1 MIFNINNFRLS
12 CIIIL
17 SFILISV
24 SAQTTLDNFNDGNYV
39 SNPVWT
45 VNSGNASAATNALV
59 FGSGATGV
67 SISTPLTIDCQAWSF
82 SLKSS
87 GTFNNDN
94 VRFYFV
100 LINNSSPSNAISDG
114 YCVDYDGNNGDFILY
129 RLDNGTLTSL
139 GSSNQ
144 SASSLTRTV
153 TISMNLTGDITVSVS
168 GLGTIIT
175 ANSTTYPANSSEFI
189 SITCNSD
196 DSDAG
201 DTFTIDDITY
211 TEACN
216 NPISGGIIANAQTSC
231 GSFDPTTITSTSLP
245 SGQTG
250 TLEYKWQSSTTN
262 SITGFSDIASSN
274 STTYDPST
282 ISQTTWY
289 KRIARVSCKTDWI
302 GAVETNVVEI
312 TVSSAISLDGTPV
325 SDTVYNE
332 LGNASFGVSLVNPA
346 SATYQWQVS
355 TNNGLSWSNISNGS
369 FYFGV
374 TDSILQITN
383 PTYAMNNYLYRCVIS
398 NTCGSI
404 NSGSD
409 AKLNVIQLSTF
420 SNTSSTSCGTN
431 LNNDFSFQRTITVS
445 GLPST
450 LGTSSGLYVLREVR
464 IKLGNSTCKGDLGTY
479 NARLKSP
486 IGTTINLFNGFT
498 VSSTNMWAD
507 IKYRDHVALE
517 RVKDYQASVQS
528 GYFPYKIGYYA
539 PETDN
544 TFDDFNGQDPNGN
557 WILEL
562 SENTDLTNDGGV
574 DDEVSFERVDLIFG
588 PPFVIIDLT
597 SSTSNNNCSSSSCS
611 STQEIII
618 GTNNGYSEIDPNYP
632 SVSGCSW
639 NSANNNSAWFK
650 FTASSSTSRITI
662 SGLNGGGSNDQ
673 QPIIVKAPTSC
684 SSPSIVPTGG
694 CPDDESINNSSYL
707 IANGGGTT
715 SGNIFSNGIT
725 ANVEFNLSSL
735 VADDD
740 YYIYI
745 DGNGGTSSS
754 FYIELESG
762 AQTCRTLLPVEF
774 SLFKAIYKFPFANLK
789 WRTES
794 ELNNDRFE
802 IEKSTDGVNWKFI
815 SSIKGKGTT
824 SAANDYEFTDENI
837 IDRITY
843 YRLKQIDFDGKF
855 SYSSI
860 ETVIPSDNSNVLFY
874 PNPATN
880 EIVIANVSDKEFSY
894 QLIDQLGR
902 VVLKGKNR
910 ASSNII
916 SIEQL
921 DAGVYVLIVND
932 TCYGKLIKR

>member
-1 MIFNINNFRLS
+1 
-12 CIIIL
+12 
-17 SFILISV
+17 
-24 SAQTTLDNFNDGNYV
+24 
-39 SNPVWT
+39 
-45 VNSGNASAATNALV
+45 
-59 FGSGATGV
+59 
-67 SISTPLTIDCQAWSF
+67 
-82 SLKSS
+82 
-87 GTFNNDN
+87 
-94 VRFYFV
+94 
-100 LINNSSPSNAISDG
+100 
-114 YCVDYDGNNGDFILY
+114 
-129 RLDNGTLTSL
+129 
-139 GSSNQ
+139 
-144 SASSLTRTV
+144 
-153 TISMNLTGDITVSVS
+153 
-168 GLGTIIT
+168 
-175 ANSTTYPANSSEFI
+175 
-189 SITCNSD
+189 
-196 DSDAG
+196 
-201 DTFTIDDITY
+201 
-211 TEACN
+211 
-216 NPISGGIIANAQTSC
+216 
-231 GSFDPTTITSTSLP
+231 
-245 SGQTG
+245 
-250 TLEYKWQSSTTN
+250 
-262 SITGFSDIASSN
+262 
-274 STTYDPST
+274 
-282 ISQTTWY
+282 
-289 KRIARVSCKTDWI
+289 
-302 GAVETNVVEI
+302 
-312 TVSSAISLDGTPV
+312 
-325 SDTVYNE
+325 
-332 LGNASFGVSLVNPA
+332 
-346 SATYQWQVS
+346 
-355 TNNGLSWSNISNGS
+355 
-369 FYFGV
+369 
-374 TDSILQITN
+374 
-383 PTYAMNNYLYRCVIS
+383 
-398 NTCGSI
+398 
-404 NSGSD
+404 
-409 AKLNVIQLSTF
+409 
-420 SNTSSTSCGTN
+420 
-431 LNNDFSFQRTITVS
+431 LNNNFSFQRTITVS

-486 IGTTINLFNGFT
+486 IGTTINLFTGFT
-498 VSSTNMWAD
+498 GSSTNMWAD

-562 SENTDLTNDGGV
+562 SENTDLTNDGGI

-597 SSTSNNNCSSSSCS
+597 ASTSNNNCSSSSCS
-611 STQEIII
+611 STQEIIV
-618 GTNNGYSEIDPNYP
+618 GTNNGYSETDPNFP

-639 NSANNNSAWFK
+639 NGANNNSAWFK

-707 IANGGGTT
+707 SSNGGGTS
-715 SGNIFSNGIT
+715 SGNVYFNGIT

-762 AQTCRTLLPVEF
+762 AQTCRTLLPVEL

-860 ETVIPSDNSNVLFY
+860 ETVIPSDNSNILFY

-910 ASSNII
+910 ASSNVI